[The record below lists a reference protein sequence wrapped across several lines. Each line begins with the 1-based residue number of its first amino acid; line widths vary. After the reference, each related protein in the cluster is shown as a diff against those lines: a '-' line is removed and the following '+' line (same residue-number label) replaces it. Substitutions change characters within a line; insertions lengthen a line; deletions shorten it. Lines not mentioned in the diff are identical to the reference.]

1 MSSFTYAS
9 YDDDSQQSA
18 DPDKSNLVRAVKR
31 ADGSVSLEGP
41 DGLTTRLFSSSD
53 ADFVAKA
60 HTTKDIGTKP
70 TKLIAFGSDWA
81 TGGAINSGTRSVV
94 AAPWGIE
101 ANALAFTPSA
111 ATGYLVRLVGN
122 GLAAALDW
130 SAVESLAL
138 LVYSA
143 EPLPANAFIKMY
155 VGNDTTWV
163 NVNTYTF
170 IMNYQGGRGG
180 FHVLKIRVDQTDA
193 LYGPAP
199 GVDPNPSIGWKSQGT
214 GATVNS
220 ANVQFVRFDFSNFSG
235 QTIILEGLYANGKS
249 RPCVT
254 MTFDNWYM
262 NDPSYTVFASHSR
275 HIAPIFKKYGWNFGI
290 PPVVVGNPH
299 WYPEEFRRLQKAGN
313 DIIGGDVTGDGFI
326 TSGRTDAEIF
336 RDIGITKTALHAE
349 GLFRGSDLWVL
360 NESQI
365 RPTIHN
371 YMKDAGYKWIRGG
384 TSERIFTPLEYGRE
398 DVLVGSIS
406 CDGKKSSEM
415 QAIVSRAIAYGD
427 SVHLFWHQFR
437 TGGSAE
443 AAKPA
448 QIYTSWVEAFAD
460 FAAWLRTEEVA
471 GNVDVLSP
479 TQWTQRASLYDGG
492 GLLGL
497 QSEPTVY

>member
-1 MSSFTYAS
+1 MATS
-9 YDDDSQQSA
+9 
-18 DPDKSNLVRAVKR
+18 LVPKIGAVGTL
-31 ADGSVSLEGP
+31 AQLSTDVNGNVTGLVGP
-41 DGLTTRLFSSSD
+41 DGFKNKLMSSTDVDLVSKANTSKDLGTR
-53 ADFVAKA
+53 
-60 HTTKDIGTKP
+60 P
-70 TKLIAFGSDWA
+70 TKLIAFGADWA
-81 TGGAINSGTRSVV
+81 TGGAINSGTRAVV
-94 AAPWGIE
+94 SAPWGIE
-101 ANALAFTPSA
+101 SNALSFTPSA
-111 ATGYLVRLVGN
+111 ATGYLARLVGN

-143 EPLPANAFIKMY
+143 EPLPSNAFVKMY
-155 VGNDTTWV
+155 VGNDTTWT
-163 NVNTYTF
+163 NVKTYTF
-170 IMNYQGGRGG
+170 NINTQAARGG

-193 LYGPAP
+193 LYGPYP
-199 GVDPNPSIGWKSQGT
+199 GVDPNPSIGWQSQGT

-235 QTIILEGLYANGKS
+235 QTVILEGLYANGKS

-254 MTFDNWYM
+254 MTFDNWYLL
-262 NDPSYTVFASHSR
+262 DPSYSVFASHSR
-275 HIAPIFKKYGWNFGI
+275 HIAPIFKRNGWNFGM
-290 PPVVVGNPH
+290 PPVVDTADVNWRPDE
-299 WYPEEFRRLQKAGN
+299 YRRMHKAGN
-313 DIIGGDVTGDGFI
+313 DIIGGDVTGVGFI

-336 RDIGITKTALHAE
+336 RDIGLTTAALHAE
-349 GLFRGSDLWVL
+349 GLLRGSDLWIL

-365 RPTIHN
+365 RPAIRAH
-371 YMKDAGYKWIRGG
+371 MKDAGYKWIRGG
-384 TSERIFTPLEYGRE
+384 TTERIFTPLEYGRE

-437 TGGSAE
+437 TGGAAE
-443 AAKPA
+443 SAKPE

-460 FAAWLRTEEVA
+460 FCAWLRAEEVA

-479 TQWTQRASLYDGG
+479 TQWVQRASLYDGG

-497 QSEPTVY
+497 VGEPVVY